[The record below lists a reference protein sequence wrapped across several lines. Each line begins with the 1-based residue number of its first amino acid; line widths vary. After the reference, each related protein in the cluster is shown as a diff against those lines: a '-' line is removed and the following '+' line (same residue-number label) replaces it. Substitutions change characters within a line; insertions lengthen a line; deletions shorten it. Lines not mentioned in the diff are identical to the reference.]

1 MPAVLVSAADDT
13 EVTFVGHEQA
23 AKGGSLAMAPSY
35 SVMILHRDK
44 AGMAEVHEKETDT
57 FYVLDGG
64 ATIVTGGRMVDGSVT
79 APGQQRGASIE
90 GGTSRQLSKGD
101 VIVIPAGVPHW
112 FREVQTSIDY
122 YVVKI
127 IAP

>member
-1 MPAVLVSAADDT
+1 AALLMPAVLVSAADDPK
-13 EVTFVGHEQA
+13 VTFVGHEQA
-23 AKGGSLAMAPSY
+23 AKGGSLATAPSY

-44 AGMAEVHEKETDT
+44 AGMVEVHEKETDT

-101 VIVIPAGVPHW
+101 VIVIPA
-112 FREVQTSIDY
+112 
-122 YVVKI
+122 
-127 IAP
+127 